1 MRHRSN
7 LSRFG
12 ALAVPTLAAGVLALS
27 GTVGAAAQ
35 SQRHDEDHGTLV
47 YTQDNATAGA
57 GGNHVHAFRLGAG
70 GALTSIGSFA
80 TGGAGSG
87 SGLGSQ
93 GAVTLADGGH
103 ALLAVNAASNTL
115 TVFRVTDDG
124 TLKWR
129 DVASSGGSDP
139 ISVTAHGD
147 LIEVLNAGSNT
158 VSGLELSD
166 HSLTPITGA
175 VALLS
180 GGATAPVQVGFTPD
194 GEHVVVAEKVS
205 NTIDTFEVSGDR
217 LRDLETTTV
226 TGTATPFGF
235 DFSRRGDLIISDA
248 AGGAPGASATTSY
261 RIDDSG
267 RLHAINEAASGQSAA
282 CWVVVNHKGDRAY
295 VANTGSG
302 SVSSYNISGSGALSL
317 RVGAAATP
325 GGHPVD
331 EALGGGWFFVL
342 IGQAIAATPVLPS
355 GDLGSVTSTG
365 GLPAGTTGLAAR
377 ATS

>member
-1 MRHRSN
+1 MTDQSSLR
-7 LSRFG
+7 RFS
-12 ALAVPTLAAGVLALS
+12 ALAGAALAAGGLALT

-35 SQRHDEDHGTLV
+35 AERHDEGRGTFV
-47 YTQDNATAGA
+47 YTEDNATAGA

-93 GAVTLADGGH
+93 GAITLADKGK
-103 ALLAVNAASNTL
+103 ALLAVNAASNTV
-115 TVFRVTDDG
+115 TVFRVKDDG
-124 TLKWR
+124 TLKWL
-129 DVASSGGSDP
+129 DAASSAGTDP
-139 ISVTAHGD
+139 ISVTVHGD
-147 LIEVLNAGSNT
+147 LVEVLNAGGNT

-166 HSLTPITGA
+166 ESLTPIKGA
-175 VALLS
+175 IAALS

-217 LRDLETTTV
+217 LRDLRTTTV

-235 DFSRRGDLIISDA
+235 DFTRRGDLIISDA

-261 RIDDSG
+261 RIDDG
-267 RLHAINEAASGQSAA
+267 GGLHEINEVASGQSAA
-282 CWVVVNHKGDRAY
+282 CWVVVNHNGDRAY

-302 SVSSYNISGSGALSL
+302 TVSSYNISASGTLSL
-317 RVGAAATP
+317 RTGAAATP
-325 GGHPVD
+325 LGHPID

-342 IGQAIAATPVLPS
+342 IGPAIAATPVLPS
-355 GDLGSVTSTG
+355 GDLGTVTTTG
-365 GLPAGTTGLAAR
+365 GLPVGTTGLAAL
-377 ATS
+377 ATT